1 MKRFLLG
8 LLVVGML
15 LAACGPSAKETPS
28 TEAPQAQ
35 VESPAPVQVPG
46 KPAAEVERVTVRFAI
61 LDLMQPAYE
70 DKIKV
75 FEEENPDVHVEIV
88 SMDQVL
94 DLGVL
99 TSAEFPDDAVQRL
112 VAAADVVGIGVS
124 RETVE
129 AGLVRDL
136 TPFIQVD
143 PDFQADEFYADAL
156 ASRQWNGGTWAL
168 PTTVNTRLIFYDKD
182 AFDEARLR
190 YPQAGWSWDDL
201 LANAKALTV
210 RAGDQVTRWGF
221 VPNWDVYRFVES
233 RAGALADY
241 TADPPMPRFD
251 DEDVIDAVRWYT
263 DLHLKDQVMPYFEPA
278 EGEGPLTVPPEQAL
292 VDEGQAAMW
301 TDTDLMWWLRRD
313 QGNVGVVPFPV
324 DTPGAMTTPASV
336 DDLAMS
342 AGTAQPNAA
351 WRWMEFLSRQP
362 LGGLALGMKFLPAR
376 HSAAETSGFW
386 NGLDEEF
393 AAAQRYAADHGYVM
407 QEAVGYDA
415 FNGAV
420 QAIFQEEKAV
430 EDALTDAQTQVEA
443 EIQAAS
449 AGQAGATPLPTFVV
463 APPEEETPVSESAT
477 RITFIPGLGSLNLEP
492 YRDLA
497 RQFNETN
504 PGVAVELKTL
514 DLMTG
519 VTPDLPSMADSAD
532 CFQWYP
538 SFQEARNREAILNL
552 APLLDAD
559 SSFTTDDFLPQVLEQ
574 FTWQGQLL
582 GLPADL
588 TPYVIE
594 YNKDLFDA
602 AGLDYPALDWT
613 PEDFLTVAVA
623 LTQGEDE
630 KKQYGF
636 VGEYYSLNDLLFM
649 AERLGAKFVD
659 LDADPPALSFNDPDT
674 VEAVRWYA
682 GLTTEHGVKPVFLT
696 DITKLASAGT
706 AVLGREALINDGRAA
721 MWTASGAMAALL
733 GGREGINLGVAPLP
747 ATPGLAGGGYAQASG
762 YFISAG
768 TESPQA
774 CWQWITFLT
783 GQAAAMQGLPARRS
797 VAESDA
803 YRQQVGAERADA
815 YLASVGQ
822 GEELSA
828 FQIFSEEEWLGGAL
842 FWLGQAYGD
851 VIDGEASVEEALDT
865 AQKMAD
871 DYRACVVAAGDFG
884 QKTWQACVKEIDPTL
899 PDYLF
904 GTSQ

>member
-1 MKRFLLG
+1 M
-8 LLVVGML
+8 
-15 LAACGPSAKETPS
+15 
-28 TEAPQAQ
+28 
-35 VESPAPVQVPG
+35 
-46 KPAAEVERVTVRFAI
+46 TVRFAV
-61 LDLMQPAYE
+61 LDLMRPAYE

-94 DLGVL
+94 GLGAL
-99 TSAEFPDDAVQRL
+99 ASAEFPDDAVQRL
-112 VAAADVVGIGVS
+112 VAAADIVGIGVS

-129 AGLVRDL
+129 AGLFRDL

-168 PTTVNTRLIFYDKD
+168 PTTVNTRLIFYYKD
-182 AFDEARLR
+182 AFDKARLP
-190 YPQAGWSWDDL
+190 YPHAGWSWDDL

-221 VPNWDVYRFVES
+221 VPNWNAYRFIES

-251 DEDVIDAVRWYT
+251 DDDVIEAVRWYT
-263 DLHLKDQVMPYFEPA
+263 DLYLKDQVMPYFEPA
-278 EGEGPLTVPPEQAL
+278 EEEEPLTVSPEQAL
-292 VDEGQAAMW
+292 VDKGQAAMW
-301 TDTDLMWWLRRD
+301 TDTDLMWWLHRD

-324 DTPGAMTTPASV
+324 DTPDAMTTPASV

-362 LGGLALGMKFLPAR
+362 LGGLVLGMKFLPAR

-386 NGLDEEF
+386 KGLDEEF
-393 AAAQRYAADHGYVM
+393 ATAQRYAGDHGYVL

-415 FNGAV
+415 FNGAL
-420 QAIFQEEKAV
+420 QAIFQEENAV
-430 EDALTDAQTQVEA
+430 EDALVDAQTQVEA
-443 EIQAAS
+443 EIQAAI

-463 APPEEETPVSESAT
+463 APPEKETPVSEGAT
-477 RITFIPGLGSLNLEP
+477 RITFVPGLGSFNLEP

-504 PGVAVELKTL
+504 PDVAVEVKAL

-519 VTPDLPSMADSAD
+519 AAPDLPSLADTAD

-559 SSFTTDDFLPQVLEQ
+559 SSFTTDDFLPQVVEQ

-602 AGLDYPALDWT
+602 ADLDYPALDWT
-613 PEDFLTVAVA
+613 SDDFLTLAVA
-623 LTQGEDE
+623 LTQGEDQ

-636 VGEYYSLNDLLFM
+636 VGEYYSLNDLIFM

-659 LDADPPALSFNDPDT
+659 LDADPPALSFNDPDA

-696 DITKLASAGT
+696 DITKLATAGT
-706 AVLGREALINDGRAA
+706 AVLEREALINEGRAA

-733 GGREGINLGVAPLP
+733 GGREGINLGIAPLP
-747 ATPGLAGGGYAQASG
+747 AKPGVAGGGYAQASG
-762 YFISAG
+762 YFISAA

-815 YLASVGQ
+815 YLASVGE
-822 GEELSA
+822 GEEPST
-828 FQIFSEEEWLGGAL
+828 FQIFSEEGWLGGAL

-865 AQKMAD
+865 AQRMAD
-871 DYRACVVAAGDFG
+871 DYRACVAAAGDYG
-884 QKTWQACVKEIDPTL
+884 QQTWQACVKEIDPTL